1 MGGKN
6 RNMKLD
12 YDCVRSILLE
22 LEEKPR
28 FSEELRLT
36 PTPVEE
42 IFEALDRYSDEDI
55 LYSIE
60 IMKDAELIKANLQYG
75 SISFITGYVSGITY
89 KGHELLD
96 SIRDRKIW
104 QRLKQLLSAAGATTF
119 DIIIDVAKDII
130 KSNIRIN

>member
-1 MGGKN
+1 
-6 RNMKLD
+6 
-12 YDCVRSILLE
+12 
-22 LEEKPR
+22 
-28 FSEELRLT
+28 
-36 PTPVEE
+36 
-42 IFEALDRYSDEDI
+42 
-55 LYSIE
+55 
-60 IMKDAELIKANLQYG
+60 MKDADLIKANLQYG
-75 SISFITGYVSGITY
+75 SGFFNEGCILGITY

>member
-1 MGGKN
+1 
-6 RNMKLD
+6 MKLD

-22 LEEKPR
+22 LEKKPR
-28 FSEELRLT
+28 FDDDLRIT
-36 PTPVEE
+36 PVPVEE
-42 IFEALDRYSDEDI
+42 MFAALDRYSDGDI
-55 LYSIE
+55 LYCIE
-60 IMKDAELIKANLQYG
+60 TMKDAELIKANLQYG
-75 SISFITGYVSGITY
+75 GGSFIMGYVSGITY

-119 DIIIDVAKDII
+119 DIIIDVAKDIV